1 MQAKYGIVVE
11 QEVHMR
17 TDYESG
23 LLQVSA
29 AIQNYY
35 GIDTGY
41 RADETV
47 KAWLDDH
54 GFRCVIVLLVDAMGS
69 YILNKLLERDTFLH
83 QYKAKSMM
91 SVFPPT
97 TTAATTSLLTGK
109 SPAENGW
116 LGWNQYFEELDDH
129 VILFLEQSY
138 YGKEKYPGF
147 VQKSLPVTWI
157 MDKLRAKGIHAESV
171 WPSFGKENPC
181 ETFSEVCEKTK
192 QLSMEQD
199 VRFIYAYWDGFDDL
213 MHINGTEA
221 PVVYETLRHIDDEIT
236 HLAYQLRED
245 TGLLILA
252 DHGMVD
258 MAAYD
263 LAKDKEL
270 CALFRHKPALE
281 PRATAFYIREEKLSR
296 FEALFHERFGN
307 AFELLRQQD
316 VIQQRVFGPGI
327 MERHL
332 AEFTGDYLAVANT
345 PLSFTYGKKAMKAH
359 HAGGMEEEL
368 MIPLILYPQRRKDVY
383 NETNEKNRNCMDMH
397 SAFACDGM
405 HEE

>member
-1 MQAKYGIVVE
+1 M
-11 QEVHMR
+11 
-17 TDYESG
+17 
-23 LLQVSA
+23 
-29 AIQNYY
+29 
-35 GIDTGY
+35 
-41 RADETV
+41 
-47 KAWLDDH
+47 
-54 GFRCVIVLLVDAMGS
+54 
-69 YILNKLLERDTFLH
+69 
-83 QYKAKSMM
+83 
-91 SVFPPT
+91 P
-97 TTAATTSLLTGK
+97 
-109 SPAENGW
+109 
-116 LGWNQYFEELDDH
+116 
-129 VILFLEQSY
+129 
-138 YGKEKYPGF
+138 
-147 VQKSLPVTWI
+147 
-157 MDKLRAKGIHAESV
+157 
-171 WPSFGKENPC
+171 
-181 ETFSEVCEKTK
+181 
-192 QLSMEQD
+192 
-199 VRFIYAYWDGFDDL
+199 
-213 MHINGTEA
+213 
-221 PVVYETLRHIDDEIT
+221 ETLRIEACASRDKAKAEEFASRFDIPKAYGSYEELYEDSDID
-236 HLAYQLRED
+236 
-245 TGLLILA
+245 LIYIATPHSHHKQQMIAALE
-252 DHGMVD
+252 HGRNVLSEK
-258 MAAYD
+258 AFTVNEKEAKEVFD

-281 PRATAFYIREEKLSR
+281 PRAAAFYIREEKLSR